1 MVCKLAVKVGFH
13 FRVKHWSIEVHLI
26 PKELGNA
33 HSADLILELDQHVV
47 PGLVARIAHRD
58 AVRMCTG
65 LDVPPSKTYGD
76 DVFDGHARGEFQGGR
91 THSGKTGR
99 TVLALAVVMDGL
111 HPMVV
116 ALLSL
121 REFLWKS
128 VGFLKFRRIH
138 LLEVIYIIYGFPSIK
153 VLHWKWCSIVDCIL
167 NPQVSDSNLD
177 SQVMS
182 TRDALR

>member
-1 MVCKLAVKVGFH
+1 MIGKLLVKVGFH

-33 HSADLILELDQHVV
+33 HSTNLVLVLDQHVV

-65 LDVPPSKTYGD
+65 LDVPPSKTDGD
-76 DVFDGHARGEFQGGR
+76 DVFDGHARREFQGGR

-99 TVLALAVVMDGL
+99 AVLTFAIVMDGL

-121 REFLWKS
+121 GEFLWKS
-128 VGFLKFRRIH
+128 VGFLELRRIH
-138 LLEVIYIIYGFPSIK
+138 LLEVINIVYGFPSIE
-153 VLHWKWCSIVDCIL
+153 VLHWQWCSIVDCIL
-167 NPQVSDSNLD
+167 NPQVSDSNFD
-177 SQVMS
+177 SQVMP